1 MGALSLPTK
10 GRRLYSIKIIDRV
23 TKKSVKI
30 YEHSSF
36 GRNGKGKKSDEECP
50 HPNGESTFPTD
61 GGLTWGE
68 KYRGTPMVGVKSD
81 VCRMSTRKTSI
92 FYESERII
100 KCESGAGGDG
110 AISFKK
116 FKRKVLGPLGI
127 PNGGKGGNGGDVYLC
142 YWDREGGGPLTRR
155 RKRRGE
161 DQHVYINN
169 LEELPCVISA
179 TRGEKGKANQ
189 LRGKNGM
196 SVFLHVNKMC
206 HVYRL
211 FPRGGEDATGREGA
225 EATCRGGEEATCR
238 EVPHSECT
246 DVPLHILGGH
256 TYDAQGTPLGD
267 ERRDVLMIGRND
279 QWASPH
285 VKGDHHNVVAY
296 KSQYEDKVYKVIKKE
311 DPIYV
316 KKNMHIL
323 KQLIRMD
330 KQVGGETYLG
340 MLSPRNNS
348 LLLSKGGEGGK
359 GNNMQDTY
367 TYGKGATGSTSY
379 IRIVYRCIS
388 DTCLLG
394 FPGSGKSTLL
404 SLIAP
409 KIHTVNNMYV
419 LKKIFFTD
427 NFQVSVADFVGD
439 CTGGGGISHGGGT
452 SDGGGISDGGLIS
465 DSSRTPDGSRRAEQS
480 PPFHISPNVAHHL
493 ELIHL
498 LVIVLDMHREL
509 IPQFR
514 AIREELRRK
523 DERLFLKPYIVAI
536 NKCDAHFAEKIKR
549 AEEAYRDIK
558 AEAGDDVPVFFI
570 SAKYAMGIDK
580 FVTHLRTCVQK
591 LKQAIC

>member
-1 MGALSLPTK
+1 MRTLWPPTK
-10 GRRLYSIKIIDRV
+10 GRRLYSIKIIDKV

-36 GRNGKGKKSDEECP
+36 GRNGKGKKSNEGRCP
-50 HPNGESTFPTD
+50 HDDGESMPPTE

-68 KYRGTPMVGVKSD
+68 NHRGTPIVGVKSA
-81 VCRMSTRKTSI
+81 VCKVATRKASI

-110 AISFKK
+110 GISFKK

-127 PNGGKGGNGGDVYLC
+127 PNGGKGGNGGDVYLR
-142 YWDREGGGPLTRR
+142 YWDPKGGGPLIPR

-161 DQHVYINN
+161 DKHVFVNN
-169 LEELPCVISA
+169 LAELPCVISA
-179 TRGEKGKANQ
+179 TNGAKGKANQ

-196 SVFLHVNKMC
+196 SVFLHLNKMC

-211 FPRGGEDATGREGA
+211 FPRE
-225 EATCRGGEEATCR
+225 GEESTSTRVAHT
-238 EVPHSECT
+238 ECIGEA
-246 DVPLHILGGH
+246 LHILGGH
-256 TYDAQGTPLGD
+256 TYDKQATSLHD
-267 ERRDVLMIGRND
+267 EQRDLLTMGRKN
-279 QWASPH
+279 QLANPH
-285 VKGDHHNVVAY
+285 VKGDQQNLLTY

-330 KQVGGETYLG
+330 KQVGREIYIG
-340 MLSPRNNS
+340 MLSPSNSS

-367 TYGKGATGSTSY
+367 TYGKGAKGTTSY

-388 DTCLLG
+388 DTCFLG
-394 FPGSGKSTLL
+394 FSGSGKSTLL

-409 KIHTVNNMYV
+409 KIHTVNNLYV

-427 NFQVSVADFVGD
+427 NFQVSVADFAGD
-439 CTGGGGISHGGGT
+439 STEGGTGT
-452 SDGGGISDGGLIS
+452 SDGNCISGGTCITDGNCIT
-465 DSSRTPDGSRRAEQS
+465 DESRIAEQS
-480 PPFHISPNVAHHL
+480 PPFRISPNVAHHL
-493 ELIHL
+493 ELVHL
-498 LVIVLDMHREL
+498 LVLVLDMHHEL
-509 IPQFR
+509 MPQFR

-523 DERLFLKPYIVAI
+523 DERLFHKPYIVAI
-536 NKCDAHFAEKIKR
+536 NKCDVHFTEKINR
-549 AEEAYRDIK
+549 AEEAYREIK
-558 AEAGDDVPVFFI
+558 AYGGDDVPVFFI

-591 LKQAIC
+591 LKQGKC